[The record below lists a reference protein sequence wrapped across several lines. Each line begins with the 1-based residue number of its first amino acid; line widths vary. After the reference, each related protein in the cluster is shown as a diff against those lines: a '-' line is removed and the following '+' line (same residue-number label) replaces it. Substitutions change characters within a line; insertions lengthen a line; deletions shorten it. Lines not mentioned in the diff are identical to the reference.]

1 MRKIDVLKNAT
12 LEETAEWIL
21 RLTMASTMMGL
32 TQDKEAVRDF
42 MSAMS
47 SLTAR
52 MMLGEE
58 EKYEKGIKRIKEVLE
73 SEAEDDKLSIK
84 WFYAGCH
91 DFEI

>member
-12 LEETAEWIL
+12 LEEIAEWIL

-52 MMLGEE
+52 MMLGKE

>member
-12 LEETAEWIL
+12 LEESAEWIF
-21 RLTMASTMMGL
+21 RLMTASTMIGI
-32 TQDKEAVRDF
+32 TKDKEAVIDF
-42 MSAMS
+42 MSCMS

-52 MMLGEE
+52 LMFGNEE
-58 EKYEKGIKRIKEVLE
+58 EYQQGIKRIKEVLE

-84 WFYAGCH
+84 WFYEGCH